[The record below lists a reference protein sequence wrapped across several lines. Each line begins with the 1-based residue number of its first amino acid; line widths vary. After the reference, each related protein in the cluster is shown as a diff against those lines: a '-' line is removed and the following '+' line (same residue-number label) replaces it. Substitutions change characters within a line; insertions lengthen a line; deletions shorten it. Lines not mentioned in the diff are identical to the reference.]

1 MPWWNDK
8 CSIFWTCYINEFVA
22 VLRYEIWVN
31 IIVFSCCLKLITKQ
45 YFLKFSSVNQFQRHW
60 MYRLCWDVIV
70 DQKFFSSW
78 LIYFNVLVFW
88 GYKRCLSSVIV
99 YIVVFIFFFFV
110 IPMLVFV
117 YYSFKYYSQSIMLI
131 YYLFSFLFTSIFAP
145 WQPNILLPINDIK
158 IT

>member
-99 YIVVFIFFFFV
+99 YIVVFIFFF
-110 IPMLVFV
+110 L
-117 YYSFKYYSQSIMLI
+117 SFPCWCLFIIHLNIIVNLSCSFTI
-131 YYLFSFLFTSIFAP
+131 YFLSCLRPYL
-145 WQPNILLPINDIK
+145 LLDNLTFCYQLMI
-158 IT
+158 